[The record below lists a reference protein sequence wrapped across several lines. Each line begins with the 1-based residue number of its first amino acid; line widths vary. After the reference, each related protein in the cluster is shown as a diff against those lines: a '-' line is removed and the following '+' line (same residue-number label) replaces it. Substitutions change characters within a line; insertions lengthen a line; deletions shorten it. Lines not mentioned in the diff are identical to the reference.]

1 MAKKE
6 RERLAREN
14 DRIERTDEGWYRG
27 GKERDWKVEDAEG
40 EKEYVYYRIR
50 TFFQKQNSRTFPGLR
65 LIFPGLQI

>member
-14 DRIERTDEGWYRG
+14 DRIERTDKGWYRG

-40 EKEYVYYRIR
+40 EKEYVY
-50 TFFQKQNSRTFPGLR
+50 
-65 LIFPGLQI
+65 

>member
-14 DRIERTDEGWYRG
+14 DRRERTDEGWYRG

-40 EKEYVYYRIR
+40 EKEYVY
-50 TFFQKQNSRTFPGLR
+50 
-65 LIFPGLQI
+65 